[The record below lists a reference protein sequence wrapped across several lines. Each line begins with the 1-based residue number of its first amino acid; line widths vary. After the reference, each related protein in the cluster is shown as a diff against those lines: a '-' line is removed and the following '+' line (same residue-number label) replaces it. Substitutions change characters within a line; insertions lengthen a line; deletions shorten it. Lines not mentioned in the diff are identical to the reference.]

1 MMRLPHG
8 TVTCR
13 IIETFD
19 IVRASFAREWQGG

>member
-1 MMRLPHG
+1 MMPSLQG

-13 IIETFD
+13 IIELFD